1 MGSVTGEFELHRS
14 VDDGQSKFHSFG
26 KPQKEIEELEFDRI
40 LDLRI
45 VFIFLL
51 GCQKSGYI

>member
-40 LDLRI
+40 LE
-45 VFIFLL
+45 
-51 GCQKSGYI
+51 GP